1 MPPIV
6 QATDGVDPNALRV
19 LITGF
24 GPFGKYKENPSWLAV
39 KPLHNTILYTDPPTD
54 LLMASDQA
62 AMITEEMEEFLRRPQ
77 QIHITVLEVPVSY
90 QAVLNTVP
98 GLHGRP
104 PVLPRPNDPSL
115 AVPPPPANGYDFIF
129 HVGVAGRGPL
139 RIERIGHKNGYRMKD
154 ADGEYAPIVHLPKD
168 PIRDSADAE
177 LERMERMLVG
187 ASLPGPSGP
196 EGPGPA
202 EVMEIPPV
210 PNRGF
215 GKGYENFPDELST
228 EIDVPKLIVH
238 LKESGID
245 QQVYSSMDAGHYL
258 CDYMFYCSLAEARRN
273 VTPQEKFKE
282 RSTPPKSTPVLFMH
296 CPPVDQPL
304 STEQVTDAIQRIV
317 LWVCGRL
324 HQP

>member
-1 MPPIV
+1 M
-6 QATDGVDPNALRV
+6 
-19 LITGF
+19 
-24 GPFGKYKENPSWLAV
+24 NPSWLAV
-39 KPLHNTILYTDPPTD
+39 RPLHNTILYADPPTD
-54 LLMASDQA
+54 LLSPADQT
-62 AMITEEMEEFLRRPQ
+62 AMITDEMEEFLRRPQ

-90 QAVLNTVP
+90 QAVLSTVP
-98 GLHGRP
+98 GLYARP
-104 PVLPRPNDPSL
+104 PVFPRPRDP
-115 AVPPPPANGYDFIF
+115 AYAIPPPPANGYDFIF

-168 PIRDSADAE
+168 PIRDTADAE

-202 EVMEIPPV
+202 EVMDIPPV

-215 GKGYENFPDELST
+215 GKGYENFADELST

-245 QQVYSSMDAGHYL
+245 VRVPASHLPARSADGP
-258 CDYMFYCSLAEARRN
+258 CSRC
-273 VTPQEKFKE
+273 TPLW
-282 RSTPPKSTPVLFMH
+282 TPVTICAITSSTARSRRHGGMSHHRRSSRSGAPLRR
-296 CPPVDQPL
+296 PPRCCSCIVPP
-304 STEQVTDAIQRIV
+304 STSRSARNK
-317 LWVCGRL
+317 
-324 HQP
+324 